1 MKPVTIEEIKNLVA
15 QFSDSTFGEE
25 RPFTAPLYHLKK
37 EIDEAIDSGDMEEFA
52 DMQILLLDAFRKRYP
67 HLLAQDLLNLCKQK
81 ITVVLPARSWGKPDH
96 NGVIE
101 HIRK

>member
-1 MKPVTIEEIKNLVA
+1 MTTLEDIKNLVA
-15 QFSDSTFGEE
+15 KFSDETFGEE

-37 EIDEAIDSGDMEEFA
+37 EIDEAIENGEMEEFV
-52 DMQILLLDAFRKRYP
+52 DMQLLLLDAFRKRYP
-67 HLLAQDLLNLCKQK
+67 NLTAQDLLDFCKEK
-81 ITVVLPARSWGKPDH
+81 IEVILPSRRWGKPDR